1 MDTEEINEVE
11 LKDISDELLI
21 LNKIT
26 IEKLFS
32 LENCDSCV
40 ALYMFYYKTAK
51 WQKTNIIKSTDT
63 YVSKVMK
70 WGKNKITNIKK
81 ILKENGLI
89 NIVQRRSNGKILG
102 WYIKVNY
109 IISDNK
115 LESTTIHINCQNP
128 PEQEVA
134 PARTGCGDTNAYN
147 NNINAYNNNINAYN
161 NTKENSKKKKDNDK
175 KDNNELEE
183 LINEY
188 TTNLE
193 VIDSI
198 HDFMNMRKKIKKP
211 LVTKRALKTVL
222 NRLDGFAKNNDSL
235 KVILLDEATSRCW
248 LTVYA
253 SNEVLKSIN
262 EQVNNSEKNNIFK
275 NVEKIDRSKQIDC

>member
-147 NNINAYNNNINAYN
+147 NNINTYNNNINAYN

-211 LVTKRALKTVL
+211 LVTKRALKTIL
-222 NRLDGFAKNNDSL
+222 DRLDGFAKNNDSL

-248 LTVYA
+248 LTVYV
-253 SNEVLKSIN
+253 SDEVIKRVN
-262 EQVNNSEKNNIFK
+262 KQVNNLEKNNIFK
-275 NVEKIDRSKQIDC
+275 DVEKIDRSKQIDY

>member
-32 LENCDSCV
+32 LENCDSCI

-134 PARTGCGDTNAYN
+134 LARTGCGDINAYN
-147 NNINAYNNNINAYN
+147 NNINTYNNNINAYN

-211 LVTKRALKTVL
+211 LVTKRALKTIL
-222 NRLDGFAKNNDSL
+222 DRLDRFAKSNDSL

-262 EQVNNSEKNNIFK
+262 KEVNNSEKNNIFK
-275 NVEKIDRSKQIDC
+275 NVEKIDRSKKIYC